1 MNSMKKYIFVV
12 IAIVALVVAAS
23 GCTSQNGNNTTSN
36 STSAN
41 TYSNNNI
48 SFSYPSSWSLISEN
62 SSENGTVV
70 AVGDDDIQKNNT
82 TTGNGAVIFKL
93 PSNENNTSD
102 LNTLKSEVAT
112 LNGTNSTVTI
122 AGVTAN
128 ETTFNTTSDNITGQ
142 IRLIDFTK
150 NNYLYFIQY
159 TTLSSDF
166 QTQSGLFDII
176 TKSFNV

>member
-1 MNSMKKYIFVV
+1 MKKYIFVV

-23 GCTSQNGNNTTSN
+23 GCTSQNGNGTN
-36 STSAN
+36 STSN
-41 TYSNNNI
+41 KTYSNNSITFN
-48 SFSYPSSWSLISEN
+48 YPASWDLISEN
-62 SSENGTVV
+62 SSENGTVITI
-70 AVGDDDIQKNNT
+70 GDADIQKNNT
-82 TTGNGAVIFKL
+82 TTGNGVVIFKL
-93 PSNENNTSD
+93 PNTTNNTAD

-112 LNGTNSTVTI
+112 LNGTNSTINI

-128 ETTFNTTSDNITGQ
+128 ETTFNTTSDNVTGQ
-142 IRLIDFTK
+142 IKLIDFTK
-150 NNYLYFIQY
+150 NDYLYFLQY